1 MTENLDVSSAIIN
14 TLFKRNIL
22 LKKKIIIDRFD
33 LTSNNLNKSIDL
45 TFDQQKALNN
55 IKKELDEKR
64 VVLFK
69 GVTSSGKT
77 EIYIELIKEIINKNL
92 NVLFLVP
99 EIALT
104 TQLVLRLEK
113 IFS

>member
-1 MTENLDVSSAIIN
+1 MQQSFTKCIQQHAIKLN
-14 TLFKRNIL
+14 KDSKL
-22 LKKKIIIDRFD
+22 LSEIKELLIHKWPQF
-33 LTSNNLNKSIDL
+33 LTINNLNKSIDL

-77 EIYIELIKEIINKNL
+77 EIYIELIKEEVNVVIN
-92 NVLFLVP
+92 
-99 EIALT
+99 
-104 TQLVLRLEK
+104 
-113 IFS
+113 